1 MQNDSQINMERQT
14 FAVSELM
21 PVKADYLWLLQQG
34 VVKTRAWTEEG
45 TPIVLGYWG
54 VEDIIG
60 QPLSLVYPYQAKCLT
75 RVEAVSIPIAQAHQI
90 IDLINRHAQQTEEL
104 LHILR
109 SETMYQRLSKMLIWL
124 GQKFGTEISF
134 GRTIDLSIT
143 HQDLAEVIGATRV
156 TVTKLINQLEK
167 EGFLSRPE
175 RNTIVL
181 LKQWTF
187 NNGQLTMDN

>member
-1 MQNDSQINMERQT
+1 MQNNSQIDMEQQV

-21 PVKADYLWLLQQG
+21 PIKADYLWLLQRG

-54 VEDIIG
+54 TEDIIG

-75 RVEAVSIPIAQAHQI
+75 QVEAILIPMSQAHLI
-90 IDLINRHAQQTEEL
+90 SDLINRHIQQTEEL
-104 LHILR
+104 LYILR
-109 SETMYQRLSKMLIWL
+109 SDSMYHRLSKILIWL
-124 GQKFGTEISF
+124 SLKFGTEISF
-134 GRTIDLSIT
+134 GQMINLPIT

-181 LKQWTF
+181 LKQ
-187 NNGQLTMDN
+187 